1 MSATYFLKLSSAE
14 AAARCRARRDALAS
28 WHEQFSNRGFAW
40 VEPPVLNP
48 YTRLAVTMSPA
59 RGVLRAAGYEVT
71 DGDLPI
77 QVTEICE
84 VMAAQSGEV

>member
-1 MSATYFLKLSSAE
+1 MPRSPRRACQL
-14 AAARCRARRDALAS
+14 ARTDY
-28 WHEQFSNRGFAW
+28 GFVW